1 MKLSEITQFLK
12 TDIWRIRERDLSRPK
27 WFFVRILR
35 IIVLSLRGFTENRS
49 QLRASSLTFYSLLS
63 IVPVVAMIFGI
74 AKGFGFE
81 RALEKQLIEKLSG
94 QEEVIMRVIG
104 FARALLENTKGGLI
118 AGIGVLL
125 LFWSIIKVLGSI
137 ESSFNEIWGVKKPRS
152 FGRKISDYLS
162 IMLICPVLFVLSSAT
177 TVVIAS
183 QAKLIVSKIKLLGP
197 ISPII
202 FLSLRV
208 LPLCVIAFLF
218 TFVYVFMPNTK
229 VNFRSGLIAG
239 ITAGALYQIFQ
250 IGYIKLQIGVA
261 KYNAIYGSFA
271 ALPLF
276 LIWLQVS
283 WIIILSGGE
292 LSFAHQ
298 NVHTYEFEPDCLKV
312 SHSFKK
318 LLSLRVTHLLVQH
331 FSNGEKPMDENAISR
346 ELEIPIRLVRQI
358 LYDLVNAGVVSQIV
372 FNEGDTVA
380 YQPAL
385 STDILT
391 VKFVLDALS
400 DYGTDSIPVAR
411 TEEMKELSEV
421 LIAFSDIIEG
431 SPANR
436 RLKDI

>member
-1 MKLSEITQFLK
+1 MKLSEIIRFLK
-12 TDIWRIRERDLSRPK
+12 TDIWRIRERDLDRPK
-27 WFFVRILR
+27 WFLIKLLR
-35 IIVLSLRGFTENRS
+35 IIILSLRGFTEKRT

-81 RALEKQLIEKLSG
+81 RALEKQLIAKLQG
-94 QEEVIMRVIG
+94 QEQVITRVID
-104 FARALLENTKGGLI
+104 FAHALLENTKGGLI

-125 LFWSIIKVLGSI
+125 LFWSIIKVLGNI
-137 ESSFNEIWGVKKPRS
+137 ENSFNDIWGVKKPRS

-162 IMLICPVLFVLSSAT
+162 LILICPVLFVMSSAT

-183 QAKLIVSKIKLLGP
+183 QASLLVSKIKLLGP
-197 ISPII
+197 IGPAIHLTLKLLPYLVII
-202 FLSLRV
+202 V
-208 LPLCVIAFLF
+208 LF
-218 TFVYVFMPNTK
+218 TFLYIFMPNTK
-229 VNFRSGLIAG
+229 VNFKSGLLAG
-239 ITAGALYQIFQ
+239 IAAGTLYQIFQ
-250 IGYIKLQIGVA
+250 IAYIKLQVGVA

-276 LIWLQVS
+276 LIWLQMS

-298 NVHTYEFEPDCLKV
+298 NVHTYEFEPDCLRV

-318 LLSLRVTHLLVQH
+318 LLSLRVVHLLVQH
-331 FSNGEKPMDENAISR
+331 FYNGEKPLDEDEISNL
-346 ELEIPIRLVRQI
+346 LEIPIRLVRQI
-358 LYDLVNAGVVSQIV
+358 LYDLVNAGVVSQIMI
-372 FNEGDTVA
+372 NEERMVA

-391 VKFVLDALS
+391 VKFVLDAL
-400 DYGTDSIPVAR
+400 DDQGTDNIPVAR
-411 TEEMKELSEV
+411 TAEMKELSEC
-421 LIAFSDIIEG
+421 LIAFGDTIAQ

-436 RLKDI
+436 KLRDI

>member
-202 FLSLRV
+202 FFSLRL

-292 LSFAHQ
+292 
-298 NVHTYEFEPDCLKV
+298 
-312 SHSFKK
+312 
-318 LLSLRVTHLLVQH
+318 
-331 FSNGEKPMDENAISR
+331 
-346 ELEIPIRLVRQI
+346 
-358 LYDLVNAGVVSQIV
+358 
-372 FNEGDTVA
+372 
-380 YQPAL
+380 
-385 STDILT
+385 
-391 VKFVLDALS
+391 
-400 DYGTDSIPVAR
+400 
-411 TEEMKELSEV
+411 
-421 LIAFSDIIEG
+421 
-431 SPANR
+431 
-436 RLKDI
+436 

>member
-35 IIVLSLRGFTENRS
+35 IIILSLRGFTENRS

-81 RALEKQLIEKLSG
+81 RTLEKQLIAKLAG
-94 QEEVIMRVIG
+94 QEEVITRVIG
-104 FARALLENTKGGLI
+104 FARALLENTKGGLV
-118 AGIGVLL
+118 AGVGVLI

-137 ESSFNEIWGVKKPRS
+137 ENSFNEIWGVKKPRS

-177 TVVIAS
+177 TVVIAG
-183 QAKLIVSKIKLLGP
+183 QARLIISKVALLGP
-197 ISPII
+197 VSSII
-202 FLSLRV
+202 LFAMKLLPFL
-208 LPLCVIAFLF
+208 VIASLF
-218 TFVYVFMPNTK
+218 TFIYIFMPNTK

-250 IGYIKLQIGVA
+250 IGYITLQVGVA

-283 WIIILSGGE
+283 WIIVLSGGE
-292 LSFAHQ
+292 LSFALQ

-312 SHSFKK
+312 SNSFKK
-318 LLSLRVTHLLVQH
+318 LLSLRITHLLVKH
-331 FSNGEKPMDENAISR
+331 FTNGEKALDENDISR
-346 ELEIPIRLVRQI
+346 KLEIPIRLVRQI
-358 LYDLVNAGVVSQIV
+358 LFDLVNANVVAQIML
-372 FNEGDTVA
+372 NEERTVA

-400 DYGTDSIPVAR
+400 DSGTDSIPVAR
-411 TEEMKELSEV
+411 TEEMKQLSEV
-421 LIAFSDIIEG
+421 LIAFSDAIEK
-431 SPANR
+431 SPANV

>member
-1 MKLSEITQFLK
+1 MKLTEITQFLK
-12 TDIWRIRERDLSRPK
+12 TDIWRIRERDLTRPK

-63 IVPVVAMIFGI
+63 IVPVVAMVFGI

-81 RALEKQLIEKLSG
+81 RALEKQLIAKLSG
-94 QEEVIMRVIG
+94 QEEVITRVIG

-162 IMLICPVLFVLSSAT
+162 LMLICPVLFVLSSAT

-183 QAKLIVSKIKLLGP
+183 QAKLIVSKITLLGP

-202 FLSLRV
+202 FFALRL

-239 ITAGALYQIFQ
+239 ITAGVLYQIFQ

-298 NVHTYEFEPDCLKV
+298 NVHTYEFEPDSLKV
-312 SHSFKK
+312 SNSFKK

-346 ELEIPIRLVRQI
+346 ELEIPIRLLRQI

-431 SPANR
+431 SPSNR